1 MPGLNLLL
9 EEKPGAPAPPSLAGM
24 AHPSRCGC
32 QGPSAC
38 LRGQVW
44 QPTLACFLLV
54 PGNRS
59 DGQMGRGW
67 WDAGQQVHG
76 RMVYC
81 LQPPPRDRA
90 TRVEQAWP
98 LAQLQVAGPL
108 VAAGGPGR
116 ASFLRGQADAPAQ
129 SNS

>member
-76 RMVYC
+76 QDG
-81 LQPPPRDRA
+81 LLPPA
-90 TRVEQAWP
+90 TSQGQSHPCGAG
-98 LAQLQVAGPL
+98 LAVGSA
-108 VAAGGPGR
+108 
-116 ASFLRGQADAPAQ
+116 
-129 SNS
+129 